1 MVTITEIAQALGVT
15 PSTVSRALSGS
26 PRVKEDT
33 RRAVEQKA
41 RELGYERNVM
51 ASNLRKGR
59 SDIVGIVVPRI
70 HREFFSNVI
79 GGAEAVL
86 NEAGYNLLICQ
97 TYERFDAEVKALQTL
112 RNNRVA
118 GVLLSHAI
126 EVQGSAHVKEALSG
140 IPLVQFDRVFPDLPG
155 TKIVSNNFEGA
166 YEATTHLIDQ
176 GFRRIGTLAGYM
188 TSEAY
193 VQRLQGYRQALK
205 DHGLEPQGSIEY
217 LDTIVR
223 ETGHEA
229 AMKALDAGCD
239 ALYSAGDFSALGA
252 IDALKERCVRRF
264 GIVGTANE
272 SFTALMSPSMSS
284 LALNP
289 YEMGRQAAQAFIAG
303 APESTIVVPM
313 ELIIRESSN
322 PQTIWQK

>member
-1 MVTITEIAQALGVT
+1 MTTITEIAVALGVT

-26 PRVKEDT
+26 PRVKEST
-33 RRAVEQKA
+33 RQAVQQKA
-41 RELGYERNVM
+41 AELGYERNIV

-59 SDIVGIVVPRI
+59 SDIVGIIVPRI

-86 NEAGYNLLICQ
+86 NQAGYNVLICQ
-97 TYERFDAEVKALQTL
+97 THESFEAEVKALQTL

-126 EVQGSAHVKEALSG
+126 GAPDSSHVRAALG
-140 IPLVQFDRVFPDLPG
+140 KMLLVQFDRVFADLPG
-155 TKIVSNNFEGA
+155 TKVVSNNFEGA
-166 YEATTHLIDQ
+166 YQATQHLVQQ
-176 GFRRIGTLAGYM
+176 GFRRIGTLAGFMNSAAY
-188 TSEAY
+188 SE
-193 VQRLQGYRQALK
+193 RLAGYRQALK
-205 DHGLEPQGSIEY
+205 DNGLEPDPAIEF

-223 ETGHEA
+223 ETGYA
-229 AMKALDAGCD
+229 ACKKALAAGCD

-252 IDALKERCVRRF
+252 IDALKEQGIDHF

-289 YEMGRQAAQAFIAG
+289 YEMGRQAAQAFLSG
-303 APESTIVVPM
+303 AQDHSIVVPM
-313 ELIIRESSN
+313 ELKIRESSIFN
-322 PQTIWQK
+322 TTWQK

>member
-1 MVTITEIAQALGVT
+1 MTTITEIAKALGIT

-33 RRAVEQKA
+33 RVAVEKKA
-41 RELGYERNVM
+41 AELGYERNVM

-59 SDIVGIVVPRI
+59 SNIVGIVVPRI

-79 GGAEAVL
+79 GGAESVL
-86 NEAGYNLLICQ
+86 NQAGYSVLICQ
-97 TYERFDAEVKALQTL
+97 THERFDAEVQALQTL

-126 EVQGSAHVKEALSG
+126 DAQHCDHVRTALGG
-140 IPLVQFDRVFPDLPG
+140 IPLVQFDRVFSELPG
-155 TKIVSNNFEGA
+155 AKVVSNNYQGA
-166 YEATTHLIDQ
+166 YAATQHLLQQ
-176 GFRRIGTLAGYM
+176 GFRHIGTLAGYI
-188 TSEAY
+188 SSQAY
-193 VQRLQGYRQALK
+193 VERLEGYRQAIL
-205 DHGLEPQGSIEY
+205 DAGLQPGPEY
-217 LDTIVR
+217 PDTIVR
-223 ETGHEA
+223 ETGYHA
-229 AMKALDAGCD
+229 CLQALEAGCD
-239 ALYSAGDFSALGA
+239 ALYCAGDFCALGA
-252 IDALKERCVRRF
+252 IDALKERGVAHF

-289 YEMGRQAAQAFIAG
+289 YEMGRQAAQAFLAG
-303 APESTIVVPM
+303 APEETIIVPM

-322 PQTIWQK
+322 YQTIWQK